1 MEAGLVKIRYK
12 PVKEDFDGPWKVY
25 FRDNL
30 RYFLQFADPVVYDE
44 IDWSR
49 DPEFLDKELR
59 RISRGINKNN
69 VVVDCLVKV
78 RLKSGGEHWIL
89 VHIEFQAQKDTSFPE
104 RMFVYNTRAF
114 NLYRVPIASY
124 VLLADENLNWKPDSF
139 GYGFGQSSNFMRF
152 GVLKL
157 TDFIGREVEL
167 ETNDNPFALA
177 ILAHLKT
184 LETKG
189 NPEAR
194 YQWKL
199 RLAKMLFLRG
209 WDRKA
214 VDSLFGFIDWVMRLP
229 QLLEDRFDENIVEE
243 EEVNKME
250 LLSPRE
256 KRWRK
261 VFKAEGRTEGRTE
274 ESQFFVLDTLNLR
287 FGSIPEN
294 LEAKVRKIE
303 SVEKLRYLHRTAI
316 KATALS
322 EFEEDPLLVSTEE

>member
-1 MEAGLVKIRYK
+1 MVKIKYK

-30 RYFLQFADPVVYDE
+30 RYFLQFADPAAYSA
-44 IDWSR
+44 IDWSF

-78 RLKSGGEHWIL
+78 WLKSGIEHWIL
-89 VHIEFQAQKDTSFPE
+89 VHIEFQAQKDISFPE

-114 NLYRVPIASY
+114 DLYRVPIASY
-124 VLLADENLNWKPDSF
+124 AVLADENVNWKPDSF

-167 ETNDNPFALA
+167 ETSDNPFALA
-177 ILAHLKT
+177 ILVHLKT

-199 RLAKMLFLRG
+199 RLAKMLFKRG

-229 QLLEDRFDENIVEE
+229 QLLEDRFDQSIVEE
-243 EEVNKME
+243 EEVNEME

-261 VFKAEGRTEGRTE
+261 VFKAEGRTE
-274 ESQFFVLDTLNLR
+274 ESQFFVLDTLKLR

-303 SVEKLRYLHRTAI
+303 SLEKLRNLHRTAI

-322 EFEEDPLLVSTEE
+322 EFEEDPLLESIEG